1 MGRRQRLASAA
12 EPSHHCRWTRSGR
25 DRVQTDHQPAHSR
38 RDRRAA
44 QPLRYDRPEPAG
56 HTARRGRLLPDR
68 VTARWNRWVSGNFA
82 PRPSLWTR
90 QAPTQ
95 TQQNECWH
103 AKACPPMTAAVC
115 RGCANK
121 IRREKG
127 KKAADKGVHRA
138 GSRCSVRRGK
148 QFPSNRCCRGTGN
161 MLLTCGDLKAITGT
175 TGDAA

>member
-1 MGRRQRLASAA
+1 MGRRQRPASAA

-25 DRVQTDHQPAHSR
+25 DRARTDRQPVDSR
-38 RDRRAA
+38 RDHRAA
-44 QPLRYDRPEPAG
+44 RPSHGDRPGPAG
-56 HTARRGRLLPDR
+56 HMARRGRLLPER

-127 KKAADKGVHRA
+127 NKAAAKAVRRA
-138 GSRCSVRRGK
+138 GSRCSARRGK
-148 QFPSNRCCRGTGN
+148 QIASNPAVAGSV
-161 MLLTCGDLKAITGT
+161 TCY
-175 TGDAA
+175 